1 MASGT
6 LRLHF
11 LRAALGLTGFL
22 ALTEIAGAQEVLFLH
37 IRPQPDRG
45 ALGNA
50 GSALAA
56 REAVWERSNARARVI
71 IESVCTG
78 CLGPWAAP
86 APKLVTAAAVSEI
99 PAPRGVESDPP
110 LEASDPTS
118 EPAIHEKRP

>member
-6 LRLHF
+6 MRLYP
-11 LRAALGLTGFL
+11 RAATLALMGLL
-22 ALTEIAGAQEVLFLH
+22 ALTASAGAQEVLFLH

-45 ALGNA
+45 PLGNA

-78 CLGPWAAP
+78 CLGPWATP
-86 APKLVTAAAVSEI
+86 APKLVTTAAVSEI
-99 PAPRGVESDPP
+99 PVPRGVESDPP
-110 LEASDPTS
+110 LGASDATS